1 MKLRLLEPLRL
12 LFKDE
17 VRKVG
22 LELGLPEE
30 LIGRHPFPGP
40 GLAVRVLGEVQAE
53 AVELLR
59 RADDIFISEL
69 RSAGWY
75 DRVAQAFAVFIPS
88 RRRCGEGRRPPLRA
102 GHRPA

>member
-1 MKLRLLEPLRL
+1 MKLKLLEPLRL

-22 LELGLPEE
+22 LELGLPAD

-40 GLAVRVLGEVQAE
+40 GLAVRVLGRVQAE
-53 AVELLR
+53 AVELCG
-59 RADDIFISEL
+59 APTNIFISEL

-75 DRVAQAFAVFIPS
+75 DRVAQAFACSF
-88 RRRCGEGRRPPLRA
+88 LRA
-102 GHRPA
+102 ALR